1 MENMEDFEGI
11 KRIKNTNNFSIEFIY
26 NCLKQYE
33 KAIGTVE
40 LEANT
45 IIADVAGKYEIEIF
59 LNNDSIVVQRRIEE
73 GKKED
78 KINFGEELKS
88 VDMSQA
94 DRMVEQI
101 YDFLKT
107 LSIDGK
113 SKEPITGVKK
123 IFYVKQKEG
132 TFRNAFTVTTENG
145 EEVYEIKGNKIL
157 KEFVV
162 NNIKAKR
169 KDVTIQFENYEQ
181 GKFTIVKS
189 PYTVV
194 KLQKQEDIK
203 NLFTAKVDG
212 KKIEVR
218 ADYSGN
224 HYQVEVKNIVVGAI
238 DSLNDKT
245 KDSYRIEIN
254 SLDYEYLIV
263 ALTVIVDLDYE
274 I

>member
-1 MENMEDFEGI
+1 M
-11 KRIKNTNNFSIEFIY
+11 
-26 NCLKQYE
+26 L
-33 KAIGTVE
+33 
-40 LEANT
+40 L
-45 IIADVAGKYEIEIF
+45 GKYEIEVY
-59 LNNDSIVVQRRIEE
+59 LNSDCIVVQRRIEE
-73 GKKED
+73 GQKEEN
-78 KINFGEELKS
+78 INFGEDLKS

-107 LSIDGK
+107 LSPDGK

-132 TFRNAFTVTTENG
+132 TFKNVFSVTSENG
-145 EEVYEIKGNKIL
+145 EELYEIKGNKLL

-162 NNIKAKR
+162 NNLKAKR
-169 KDVTIQFENYEQ
+169 KDTTIQFENCEQ

-194 KLQKQEDIK
+194 NLQKQDDIK
-203 NLFTAKVDG
+203 KLFTAKVDG
-212 KKIEVR
+212 KIVEVR

-238 DSLNDKT
+238 DSLDDKT

-254 SLDYEYLIV
+254 SLDYEYLVV
-263 ALTVIVDLDYE
+263 ALTVIVDLDYD
-274 I
+274 IFK